1 MVQIKC
7 LSNGLYSLKNS
18 HIPFG
23 MGFHPPPLR
32 QNSVWTALLLHGVFP
47 DTVNKKLDFAMIVP
61 SPYFPVWSCIP
72 LLRPPSPHTPL
83 SSPIRLP
90 QLSGV
95 QHHHH
100 TLSGKWIIWTR
111 GIGSVMMDK
120 FQGSHLTGTTVLR
133 NKDLAQGSWTMN
145 KEQPMIFVTFQ
156 TYDQSNGETWHD
168 QQNKRLSLS
177 KGKPHG
183 KTTRTR
189 VPAAE
194 GHEDPSITNITKFTK
209 AEDLWYLELTSSAI
223 PDI

>member
-1 MVQIKC
+1 
-7 LSNGLYSLKNS
+7 
-18 HIPFG
+18 
-23 MGFHPPPLR
+23 
-32 QNSVWTALLLHGVFP
+32 
-47 DTVNKKLDFAMIVP
+47 MIVP
-61 SPYFPVWSCIP
+61 SAYFPVWSCIP

-168 QQNKRLSLS
+168 QQNKRGSLM
-177 KGKPHG
+177 GKQHAQGFQQRKATKTLVSQISQSLQRPRICDILNWHRQPHH
-183 KTTRTR
+183 R
-189 VPAAE
+189 
-194 GHEDPSITNITKFTK
+194 
-209 AEDLWYLELTSSAI
+209 SSNWKLN
-223 PDI
+223 